1 MSGALRA
8 WRRILLPAGF
18 AVVSLLAW
26 QYGVVW
32 AKLRPNLLVPPS
44 EIWRVTTVAYPL
56 LMRHAVPTALQL
68 VLSFAAAVAVGF
80 GIGAALTGSK
90 RLRQAIY
97 PHIVLFQLMPK
108 VAVAPLFIIWLG
120 VGPISS
126 VAFAVFLGFFPMLI
140 ATIGGLTN
148 TDGDSLRL
156 CRSLTAT
163 PWQTFRYVRLAYAL
177 PYLFDGMKLTAI
189 MSLTG
194 LIVGEFVAAQSG
206 LGYLVLFAAS
216 IVETGLMFAAIG
228 LLSLIGLALYG
239 AIALAQYLVMRRLGI
254 PPLATGFVE
263 T

>member
-1 MSGALRA
+1 MSAG
-8 WRRILLPAGF
+8 RRILLPIGLA
-18 AVVSLLAW
+18 AILLLLW

-32 AKLRPNLLVPPS
+32 ARLRPSLIVPPS

-56 LMRHAVPTALQL
+56 LLRHAVPTALQFL
-68 VLSFAAAVAVGF
+68 LSFVAAAAVGF
-80 GIGAALTGSK
+80 GLGAALTASR
-90 RLRQAIY
+90 RLRQALY

-108 VAVAPLFIIWLG
+108 VAVAPLFIVWLG
-120 VGPISS
+120 VGPVSS
-126 VAFAVFLGFFPMLI
+126 VSFAVFLAFFPMLI
-140 ATIGGLTN
+140 ATMTGLTS
-148 TDGDSLRL
+148 TDADSLRL

-163 PWQTFRYVRLAYAL
+163 RWQTFLHVRLAYAL
-177 PYLFDGMKLTAI
+177 PYIFDGLKLAAI

-206 LGYLVLFAAS
+206 LGYLVLFSAS

-228 LLSLIGLALYG
+228 FLSIIGLALYG
-239 AIALAQYLVMRRLGI
+239 AVALVQYLVMRRLGI